1 MDNRISLVKP
11 IIRQKVL
18 IVYHVENRTLCYR
31 HYEDYGEP
39 CNHTIFLPFV
49 QGCVVYKDVEK
60 PEWANTTREKATIKG
75 NEIAMAK
82 KASAEANIIQT
93 VPTKKIPKKNWI
105 KRFWRKLTSFPKN
118 FDDGQC

>member
-1 MDNRISLVKP
+1 MGTLVKNQNTEYYVDGCCFMDNRISLVKP

-60 PEWANTTREKATIKG
+60 PEWANTTRE
-75 NEIAMAK
+75 NV
-82 KASAEANIIQT
+82 S
-93 VPTKKIPKKNWI
+93 
-105 KRFWRKLTSFPKN
+105 
-118 FDDGQC
+118 